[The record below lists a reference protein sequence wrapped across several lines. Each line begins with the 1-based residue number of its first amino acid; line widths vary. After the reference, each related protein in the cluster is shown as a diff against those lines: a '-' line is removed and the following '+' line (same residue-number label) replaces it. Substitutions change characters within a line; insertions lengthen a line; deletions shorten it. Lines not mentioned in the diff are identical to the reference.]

1 MRLKTRGALAA
12 LPLVLALSLAG
23 CGGDD
28 EGGGVAS
35 ADGGRASSTA
45 GATAGGDPRDMGH
58 KFAQCMR
65 QNGVP
70 MDDPVDGRVQMK
82 NDGSIPRETF
92 DKAQE
97 ACRKYSPG
105 ANMSPEQ
112 AQAAEERRRKHAECM
127 RKNGVEKFPDPQ
139 PGQQGIRITGEVAE
153 DPDLQQAEE
162 KCQDLLGGRLGGGPG
177 TPSGGAGGG
186 GQ

>member
-12 LPLVLALSLAG
+12 LPLALALSLAG

-28 EGGGVAS
+28 EGDGVAT
-35 ADGGRASSTA
+35 ANGAKASSTA
-45 GATAGGDPRDMGH
+45 SAAAGGNTQDRAV

-70 MDDPVDGRVQMK
+70 MEDPVDGRIMMR
-82 NDGSIPRETF
+82 NNGNIPRETF
-92 DKAQE
+92 EKAQQ
-97 ACRKYSPG
+97 ACRQYQP
-105 ANMSPEQ
+105 Q
-112 AQAAEERRRKHAECM
+112 AQPGSRQARDAEERGRKFAECM

-139 PGQQGIRITGEVAE
+139 PGQQGIRIDRNLAE
-153 DPDLQQAEE
+153 DPDFEKAQQA
-162 KCQDLLGGRLGGGPG
+162 CQEVLGGGPG
-177 TPSGGAGGG
+177 GGPGGGGPGGG